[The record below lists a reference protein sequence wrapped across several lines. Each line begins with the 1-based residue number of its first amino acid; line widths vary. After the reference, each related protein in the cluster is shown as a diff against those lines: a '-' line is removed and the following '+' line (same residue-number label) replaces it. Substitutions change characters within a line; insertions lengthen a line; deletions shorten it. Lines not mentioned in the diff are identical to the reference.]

1 MSILNVLDRP
11 IAFNRAFVD
20 LGVGITGALML
31 SQCVYWST
39 RTKNPDGWFYKTQS
53 EWEEETG
60 MNRREQERARKALKS
75 IGVLEEKRRGVPA
88 RMYFRVNEDALEK
101 ALLGSPQALELADAL
116 DTYKSTLNGLSKTGL
131 MRARKL
137 GVKADYVDYSAVL
150 KRDGMVCGCCQ
161 KPIVYGPGQHG
172 KALSFDHKK
181 PLAEGGEHVEDNLQ
195 PAHMACNV
203 RKGGSEQSSLST
215 QDKLSPST
223 QEQTSLSTVDK
234 QECLPKADKS
244 ALNEQTITEITAET
258 TTETSGP
265 NRAKRK
271 TALPDG
277 FKPNET
283 CRSKA
288 IDLGVSLEVE
298 LDKFTSFHQA
308 KGNKYVDWQAAFRNW
323 LTKAAEFRAQRG
335 GNVSQFP
342 ARNHDDDSGS
352 KIYVP
357 APAKGG
363 AK

>member
-53 EWEEETG
+53 EWADETG
-60 MNRREQERARKALKS
+60 LTRREQETARKRLIAK
-75 IGVLEEKRRGVPA
+75 GYVVEVRRGVPCKVYYKLN
-88 RMYFRVNEDALEK
+88 REALE
-101 ALLGSPQALELADAL
+101 ADLWQIAQ
-116 DTYKSTLNGLSKTGL
+116 T
-131 MRARKL
+131 R
-137 GVKADYVDYSAVL
+137 
-150 KRDGMVCGCCQ
+150 
-161 KPIVYGPGQHG
+161 
-172 KALSFDHKK
+172 
-181 PLAEGGEHVEDNLQ
+181 
-195 PAHMACNV
+195 
-203 RKGGSEQSSLST
+203 QSSMAESA
-215 QDKLSPST
+215 KLDCTKAPSC
-223 QEQTSLSTVDK
+223 DGGK
-234 QECLPKADKS
+234 R
-244 ALNEQTITEITAET
+244 QTITEITAET

-288 IDLGVSLEVE
+288 IALGVSLEVE

-335 GNVSQFP
+335 SNVSQFP